1 MNKNKFMNYSLVD
14 SKLKSLIR
22 VCKKTGNYKKL
33 AVVSFILTSNI
44 LDEIGIKLGI
54 RPRDKDSDESIF
66 RYMTLINS
74 VLKKN
79 LKIALFRE
87 VIMTTVNEIETQFI
101 KRKADIPSDYI
112 KEMYDIY
119 YDIRKLDIPNL
130 HETFKDELIGLHGDA
145 QMYELMSPG
154 SHRST
159 KKQPDK
165 IKALILHKIHEKE
178 AFIQNQLS
186 KSYDKGLFE
195 SAMYLK
201 KVKSSISDRD
211 KGKIQLTG
219 QLKDN
224 INYQRSLEDI
234 LSYCLI
240 GFFALFFMLGLVIT
254 IETIFH
260 PALTGAMGILFLL
273 TYGASAF
280 FFILY
285 WNYFKKE
292 EGL

>member
-1 MNKNKFMNYSLVD
+1 MNYTLID

-22 VCKKTGNYKKL
+22 VCKKTGNDKKL
-33 AVVSFILTSNI
+33 AVVSFILTSNL

-54 RPRDKDSDESIF
+54 RPRDKDSDETIF

-74 VLKKN
+74 IFKKN
-79 LKIALFRE
+79 LKIVLFRE
-87 VIMTTVNEIETQFI
+87 DIMTTINEIEIQFI
-101 KRKADIPSDYI
+101 KRRADIPSDYI

-130 HETFKDELIGLHGDA
+130 HETFKNELIGLHSEA
-145 QMYELMSPG
+145 QLYELMSPG
-154 SHRST
+154 SHRSA

-178 AFIQNQLS
+178 VFIQNQLS

-201 KVKSSISDRD
+201 KVKSSIRDRD

-224 INYQRSLEDI
+224 INYQCSLEDI
-234 LSYCLI
+234 LGYCLL
-240 GFFALFFMLGLVIT
+240 GFFGLFFMLGLIIT

-260 PALTGAMGILFLL
+260 PSLTGPMSILFLI